1 MLSLSQPAS
10 SCLIGGRAGWSPPSL
25 FGGIFHMLRVK
36 PTHLSLS
43 SVPSRSYPAP
53 TQSRSILRLGG
64 RTVPKCH
71 LGRKPPRIGSRDR
84 LWGGTPK
91 RSDIPIRCPCSSGSA
106 FLQRRSVQFSGCC
119 ACACAFWENSRMNPP
134 KFCSVLLPFLVA
146 STLGWSQACPKVT
159 LTSST
164 QQTIQGLVF
173 AVNCLIDVSEQAR
186 SNLPQNPKPGLLA
199 RSEEHTSEL
208 QSRLHLVCRLLLEK
222 KKQINDRPIRVTN
235 Q

>member
-1 MLSLSQPAS
+1 
-10 SCLIGGRAGWSPPSL
+10 
-25 FGGIFHMLRVK
+25 MLRVK

-91 RSDIPIRCPCSSGSA
+91 RSDIPIRCLCSSGSA

-134 KFCSVLLPFLVA
+134 NFVQFLLRFLFGPN
-146 STLGWSQACPKVT
+146 LDCPRPCRRLL
-159 LTSST
+159 LTSSP
-164 QQTIQGLVF
+164 
-173 AVNCLIDVSEQAR
+173 SKR
-186 SNLPQNPKPGLLA
+186 
-199 RSEEHTSEL
+199 
-208 QSRLHLVCRLLLEK
+208 
-222 KKQINDRPIRVTN
+222 IRVRSLPLN
-235 Q
+235 Y